1 MNLFVCA
8 TRGDCELEFQ
18 PLELKVAYQEPC
30 HLKSQKHAHSPK
42 DMLKQIPRLALVE
55 IQDACCGI
63 AGIYGMKSD
72 NFSRSMD
79 IGAPLFEA
87 LSMANPQIV
96 ASGCGTCQIQI
107 EQGTGIKTIQP
118 FVL

>member
-42 DMLKQIPRLALVE
+42 DMLNVWRQTNSVHL
-55 IQDACCGI
+55 
-63 AGIYGMKSD
+63 
-72 NFSRSMD
+72 N
-79 IGAPLFEA
+79 
-87 LSMANPQIV
+87 
-96 ASGCGTCQIQI
+96 
-107 EQGTGIKTIQP
+107 
-118 FVL
+118 